1 MSSRYS
7 VAWVTTLLLAG
18 VRGLGQN
25 YNFTVSPN
33 MTIASSSSS
42 SSSDEVSAYGLI
54 DEYNAG
60 NWLSKFDVLQV
71 SFIDLSLLTKAPI
84 N

>member
-33 MTIASSSSS
+33 MTIASSSS
-42 SSSDEVSAYGLI
+42 DEVSAYGLI

-71 SFIDLSLLTKAPI
+71 SSTIYVSLSTHQRTY
-84 N
+84 